1 MNESQS
7 TQISSFSEVVEEL
20 KEKLTDSL
28 VAVVLFGSRAR
39 GDADE
44 ESDWDVLVIAHD
56 LPDRPFRRHTFLK
69 AQLPLR
75 WRTAISLI
83 AKTPEEF
90 EASLP
95 AFYLDIALDGIVLYD
110 PHNYMQ
116 EKLTRLQKLIRK
128 KGLRRKKI
136 ERSFA
141 WQWDKFPGFGWSI
154 EWDTEM

>member
-1 MNESQS
+1 MHELQL
-7 TQISSFSEVVEEL
+7 TQVSSLGEVVEKL
-20 KEKLTDSL
+20 KERLTDCL

-39 GDADE
+39 GDAHE

-56 LPDRPFRRHTFLK
+56 LPDRSFRRHIFLN
-69 AQLPLR
+69 AQLPPR
-75 WRTAISLI
+75 WRAAISLI

-110 PHNYMQ
+110 PHDYMQ
-116 EKLTRLQKLIRK
+116 EKLTRLQKLIHK

-136 ERSFA
+136 EGSFA

>member
-1 MNESQS
+1 MNRLQS
-7 TQISSFSEVVEEL
+7 TQISSLDEVIEEL

-39 GDADE
+39 GDAHE

-56 LPDRPFRRHTFLK
+56 LPDRLFRRYTFLK
-69 AQLPLR
+69 AQLSPR
-75 WRTAISLI
+75 WRAAISLV

-90 EASLP
+90 EGSLP

-110 PHNYMQ
+110 PHHYMQ
-116 EKLTRLQKLIRK
+116 DKLTRLQTLIRK
-128 KGLRRKKI
+128 NGLRREKI
-136 ERSFA
+136 EGSFA

>member
-1 MNESQS
+1 MNRSQS
-7 TQISSFSEVVEEL
+7 TQISSLDEVIEEL

-39 GDADE
+39 GDAHE

-56 LPDRPFRRHTFLK
+56 LPDRPFRRHIFLN
-69 AQLPLR
+69 AQLPPR
-75 WRTAISLI
+75 WRAVISLI
-83 AKTPEEF
+83 AKTPKEF

-110 PHNYMQ
+110 SHRYMQ
-116 EKLTRLQKLIRK
+116 EKLTHLQTLIRK
-128 KGLRRKKI
+128 KGLRREKI
-136 ERSFA
+136 GGSFA
-141 WQWDKFPGFGWSI
+141 WRWDKFPGFGWSI

>member
-1 MNESQS
+1 MNRLQA
-7 TQISSFSEVVEEL
+7 TQISALSKVVEGL

-39 GDADE
+39 GDASE
-44 ESDWDVLVIAHD
+44 ESDWDILVIAHD
-56 LPDRPFRRHTFLK
+56 LPDRSFRRHTFLK
-69 AQLPLR
+69 TRLPLR
-75 WRTAISLI
+75 WRAAISLI
-83 AKTPEEF
+83 AKTPAEF

-110 PHNYMQ
+110 PHDYMQ
-116 EKLTRLQKLIRK
+116 EKLTHLQKVIRK

-136 ERSFA
+136 EGSFA

>member
-1 MNESQS
+1 MSGSQS
-7 TQISSFSEVVEEL
+7 TQISSLNEVVEEL

-28 VAVVLFGSRAR
+28 VALVLFGSRAR
-39 GDADE
+39 GDAHE
-44 ESDWDVLVIAHD
+44 ESDWDVLLIAYD
-56 LPDRPFRRHTFLK
+56 LPDRLFRRHIFLN
-69 AQLPLR
+69 AQLPPR
-75 WRTAISLI
+75 WRAAISLM

-110 PHNYMQ
+110 PDHYMQ
-116 EKLTRLQKLIRK
+116 EKLSRLQTLIRK

-136 ERSFA
+136 EGSFA
-141 WQWDKFPGFGWSI
+141 WQWDRFPGFGWSI